1 MDHHLVR
8 LKKQANGLGGPPQ
21 TDAGNLLLRALPDD
35 AYALLRPHLRRVD
48 MINGSR
54 LGESGAAI
62 DLVCF
67 PEGGIAGFLN
77 VLPDERRV
85 AVGLLG
91 REGFAGWPALMG
103 NNRWPHE
110 VVARGPD
117 ATALEISAS
126 HLHEALN
133 ASRTL
138 REMLLRYASAFVMQ
152 MAETIA
158 SNLLQSVTQRTAR
171 WLLLYHDRIDC
182 DELAITHDELGAM
195 LGVRR
200 ASITD
205 ALHQLEGGGSI
216 RGHRGRLLIRDR
228 SALIHLAGSTYG
240 QAEAAY
246 DRLIASSSGGSAL

>member
-1 MDHHLVR
+1 MDYHLVR
-8 LKKQANGLGGPPQ
+8 LKKQAIGLGGPPQ

-117 ATALEISAS
+117 ATALEISAPTCMKP
-126 HLHEALN
+126 L
-133 ASRTL
+133 TL
-138 REMLLRYASAFVMQ
+138 AAHCVKCFCAMRRLSSCRWRRRSPP
-152 MAETIA
+152 TS
-158 SNLLQSVTQRTAR
+158 SNR
-171 WLLLYHDRIDC
+171 
-182 DELAITHDELGAM
+182 
-195 LGVRR
+195 
-200 ASITD
+200 
-205 ALHQLEGGGSI
+205 
-216 RGHRGRLLIRDR
+216 
-228 SALIHLAGSTYG
+228 
-240 QAEAAY
+240 
-246 DRLIASSSGGSAL
+246 